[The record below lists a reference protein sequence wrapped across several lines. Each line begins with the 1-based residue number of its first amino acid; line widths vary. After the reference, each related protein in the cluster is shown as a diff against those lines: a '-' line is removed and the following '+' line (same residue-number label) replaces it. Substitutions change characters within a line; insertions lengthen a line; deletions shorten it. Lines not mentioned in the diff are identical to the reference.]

1 MQLTNKTAL
10 VTGANGGLGLA
21 IVKALLAN
29 NIAKVYCGVRD
40 LQNAK
45 VLENLSDKVSL
56 IQLDLSDHAML
67 EKNLES
73 VENIDLLVNNAGVNS
88 GKTIFEDCFSDFT
101 INIQGT
107 LKITQ
112 LLSEKIN
119 ANGAIVNISSILA
132 LCNFPLMGLYSASK
146 SALHS
151 LTQALRAHMNLKK
164 ITVLEVL
171 PGPIDTK
178 MTPDESMPKASP
190 ESIAD
195 EIILA
200 LETDQTE
207 IYPDEFAKM
216 IKEGLSHDPKSVEQQ
231 FAQYL
236 G

>member
-1 MQLTNKTAL
+1 MNLTNKTAL

-21 IVKALLAN
+21 IVKALLNN
-29 NIAKVYCGVRD
+29 NIEKIYCGVRD

-45 VLENLSDKVSL
+45 VLENLSDKIEL
-56 IQLDLSDHAML
+56 LQLDLSDHTML
-67 EKNLES
+67 ETNLASIEKL
-73 VENIDLLVNNAGVNS
+73 DLLINNAGVNS
-88 GKTIFEDCFSDFT
+88 GKTIFEDCYTDFT
-101 INIQGT
+101 INVQGT

-112 LLSEKIN
+112 LLADKIN
-119 ANGAIVNISSILA
+119 ENGAIVNITSILA
-132 LCNFPLMGLYSASK
+132 LCNFPLMGFYSASK

-151 LTQALRAHMNLKK
+151 LTQALRAHMNSKK
-164 ITVLEVL
+164 VTVLEVL

-178 MTPDESMPKASP
+178 MTPDEGMPKASP
-190 ESIAD
+190 ESIAQ

-200 LETDQTE
+200 LAADQDE

-216 IKEGLSHDPKSVEQQ
+216 IKEGLTHDPKSVEQQ